1 MTSTPLFKP
10 VIVIDTREQRPYG
23 FSEETVAGSVRKALP
38 AGDYSVEGFE
48 TAIAVER
55 KTLADYISS
64 MIHARDR
71 FTRELHTLREY
82 SFAWIIVEASLD
94 DLLRGNYASRA
105 HPSSLLGLTSMI
117 MTTYRIPVL
126 FAHDRPC
133 ARTLTETLLC
143 AGAARMAREKGIRT

>member
-1 MTSTPLFKP
+1 
-10 VIVIDTREQRPYG
+10 VIVIDTREKLPYS
-23 FSEETVAGSVRKALP
+23 FSEESVAGSVRKALP

-71 FTRELHTLREY
+71 FTRELHALHAY
-82 SFAWIIVEASLD
+82 PFAWIIVEASLD
-94 DLLRGNYASRA
+94 DLLHGNYASRA
-105 HPSSLLGLTSMI
+105 HPASLLGLTVMI

-126 FAHDRPC
+126 FAHDRPG
-133 ARTLTETLLC
+133 ARALTEALLR
-143 AGAARMAREKGIRT
+143 AGAARLAGEKGAQI